1 MSHMTGA
8 FEFQGY
14 GRGTDRLI
22 ALSFSLST
30 LTWGLGRCGEEIV
43 SPPDGQPLVMRL
55 GWLVVQRQ
63 IDVVDI

>member
-1 MSHMTGA
+1 MPHMTGA
-8 FEFQGY
+8 FESQGY

-43 SPPDGQPLVMRL
+43 SPPDRPVRLVGGSKANRCC
-55 GWLVVQRQ
+55 
-63 IDVVDI
+63 